1 MSSQLSAARLEFH
14 KQLVGQILTLGPSG
28 IPSNADSSST
38 PSKTIATALA
48 KRLFAVGSSPKLKGQ
63 TSGRLFEEVCED
75 FIRSAWCLLEHLRPG
90 EWTVDRLSSRNQL
103 ALAAF
108 DQYFHLKMLADF
120 VEKTPE
126 LSTVLG
132 NDYTVT
138 PDIVVFRSPVTDEV
152 INDTASIVDD
162 SVALKTPFRAHNN
175 DRAILHATV
184 SCKWTIRS
192 DRAQNARSEALNL
205 IRNRRGNLPHI
216 MIVTAEPTPNR
227 IASLALGTGDIDC
240 VYHIALPEL
249 RESVIESGYEDSLE
263 LLDTMINGRRLRD
276 IADLPLDLAV

>member
-1 MSSQLSAARLEFH
+1 
-14 KQLVGQILTLGPSG
+14 
-28 IPSNADSSST
+28 
-38 PSKTIATALA
+38 
-48 KRLFAVGSSPKLKGQ
+48 
-63 TSGRLFEEVCED
+63 
-75 FIRSAWCLLEHLRPG
+75 
-90 EWTVDRLSSRNQL
+90 
-103 ALAAF
+103 
-108 DQYFHLKMLADF
+108 MLADF

-175 DRAILHATV
+175 DRPILHATV